1 MFDFFLDVDPLA
13 LHSQNW
19 DVPDMSRE
27 YKVLVSVATK
37 KYQKSLQFYPM
48 AV

>member
-1 MFDFFLDVDPLA
+1 MFDFFLDVDPVA

-27 YKVLVSVATK
+27 YKVLVSVIKIATK
-37 KYQKSLQFYPM
+37 NHQKSL
-48 AV
+48 